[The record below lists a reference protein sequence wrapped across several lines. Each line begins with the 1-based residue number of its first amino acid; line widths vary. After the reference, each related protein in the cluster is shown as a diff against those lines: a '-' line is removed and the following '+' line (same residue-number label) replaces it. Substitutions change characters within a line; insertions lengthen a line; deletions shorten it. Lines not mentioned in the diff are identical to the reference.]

1 MNKTVAMIP
10 ARMNSKRVKKKNIRL
25 LNGKPMIQYVIE
37 AAKEADCFDE
47 IWVNSE
53 SDVIGEIALKNGVKF
68 YKRPSSLCGDDVGSD
83 LFVYDFIQNVDCN
96 LVVQILPTSPFID
109 PKQINEF
116 VNLSK
121 DYDTLVSV
129 NPIQIESMY
138 KGSPINFD
146 QKKPTPPSQ
155 DLIPIEAY
163 ACSLMAWETDNYCEN
178 MSKYDSAY
186 HGGDGDIATY
196 QIKGYGTLDIDNEED
211 FQLAEAIATSLSRG
225 ALPAKYYDDDQV
237 YDADRLQVLLD
248 DGVTNN
254 TMYEYNKERV
264 SIDELIN
271 SNPSD
276 RCWSH
281 TLINSKSNS
290 ATLIAQMPGEGNR
303 MHYHSDW
310 DEWWHIL
317 AGEWEWFIEGRTVK
331 VTKGDMVFIERNK
344 VHKITAIGDK
354 QAIRLAVSR
363 EDVDHIYE
371 RGDY

>member
-1 MNKTVAMIP
+1 
-10 ARMNSKRVKKKNIRL
+10 
-25 LNGKPMIQYVIE
+25 
-37 AAKEADCFDE
+37 
-47 IWVNSE
+47 
-53 SDVIGEIALKNGVKF
+53 
-68 YKRPSSLCGDDVGSD
+68 
-83 LFVYDFIQNVDCN
+83 
-96 LVVQILPTSPFID
+96 
-109 PKQINEF
+109 
-116 VNLSK
+116 
-121 DYDTLVSV
+121 
-129 NPIQIESMY
+129 
-138 KGSPINFD
+138 
-146 QKKPTPPSQ
+146 
-155 DLIPIEAY
+155 
-163 ACSLMAWETDNYCEN
+163 
-178 MSKYDSAY
+178 
-186 HGGDGDIATY
+186 
-196 QIKGYGTLDIDNEED
+196 
-211 FQLAEAIATSLSRG
+211 
-225 ALPAKYYDDDQV
+225 
-237 YDADRLQVLLD
+237 
-248 DGVTNN
+248 
-254 TMYEYNKERV
+254 MYEYNKERV